1 MTSSI
6 GKLEAFD
13 EICENWTAYVERVEQ
28 YFLANDVE
36 TNTKVPVLLTVIGGK
51 TYSLL
56 HTLTSPVKSST
67 KTFDEIVAIIQG
79 HLSPKPLLIAER
91 FRFHERD

>member
-6 GKLEAFD
+6 GKLEGFD
-13 EICENWTAYVERVEQ
+13 EICENWMTYVERVEQ

-56 HTLTSPVKSST
+56 RTLTSPVKPST
-67 KTFDEIVAIIQG
+67 KTFDEIVAIVQG